1 MSTSLGE
8 CETSRQNVE
17 VGLAVATGL
26 ADDEVP
32 DNSDGPNFAEC
43 RSPSDGF
50 GVTQRERVAT
60 RKAVDS
66 LVPRRV

>member
-1 MSTSLGE
+1 M
-8 CETSRQNVE
+8 
-17 VGLAVATGL
+17 ATGL

-50 GVTQRERVAT
+50 GVTPTKNVLLQERLLT
-60 RKAVDS
+60 RWFQEGCDS
-66 LVPRRV
+66 RS